1 MSEFLKITTASTF
14 DMDKEFE
21 DERFCRVRMK
31 LMHSGLNRNNSYFE
45 KEVIDK
51 AQESFKNI
59 PILADVQPTE
69 NEELPLDYTA
79 HIMHVEDDMF
89 NEGKQK
95 LIYDERVVGVI
106 PEMNDYELVLNEDT
120 GNYEVFAT
128 GLLYRDYG
136 NYVCDILEKRGGETK
151 VSMEIICD
159 DVSYN
164 AEKDYLEVNEML
176 AQGVTL
182 LGSDV
187 EEGMKGANA
196 KTFSKSDDDIA
207 KQMLSFMQEV
217 KESLDKYINLA
228 KGGQPMFEELLEKYN
243 KTVDDIDFE
252 YEGLSDEE
260 LEQAF
265 ASRFGND
272 SDEETDDA
280 EGEDTAVEEAKEEE
294 AKEVE
299 ETEAEEPVAD
309 ETVVEEALE
318 EPVEELAEEEVKV
331 DAKYSF
337 EISMNDKLYA
347 LYELVNT
354 VYEDEWFDITAYE
367 DYVVMYHWGDSV
379 GYKQNYTEENGTYS
393 LVGERIEVKSSWLT
407 NEEASQL
414 EEMKANYEKV
424 VAELENYKS
433 EPEKQE
439 ILSSDDYS
447 SVADTDEYKELCN
460 NHFELSTEEIR
471 QKADSILLGYAKKSA
486 TTFSVG
492 ARRLPNL
499 GAGKPKRYGDIFDK

>member
-14 DMDKEFE
+14 DMDKEFD

-51 AQESFKNI
+51 AQDSFKNI
-59 PILADVQPTE
+59 PILADVQPTGDE
-69 NEELPLDYTA
+69 DLPLDYTA
-79 HIMHVEDDMF
+79 HTMHVEDDAF

-95 LIYDERVVGVI
+95 IIYDEKVVGVI
-106 PEMNDYELVLNEDT
+106 PEMNDYELILNEET

-265 ASRFGND
+265 ASRFEND
-272 SDEETDDA
+272 SDEETKDT
-280 EGEDTAVEEAKEEE
+280 EGVVTETNDEVVIEEAT
-294 AKEVE
+294 VE
-299 ETEAEEPVAD
+299 ETVEEVNEEPV
-309 ETVVEEALE
+309 VEE
-318 EPVEELAEEEVKV
+318 VQVNS
-331 DAKYSF
+331 KYSF
-337 EISMNDKLYA
+337 EISMNDKLRA

-367 DYVVMYHWGDSV
+367 DYVVMYEWGKDT
-379 GYKQNYTEENGTYS
+379 GFKQSYTEENGTFS

-407 NEEASQL
+407 NEEIAQL

-424 VAELENYKS
+424 VAELENYKA

-447 SVADTDEYKELCN
+447 SVAETDEYKELCS
-460 NHFELSTEEIR
+460 NHFELSTDEIR
-471 QKADSILLGYAKKSA
+471 QKADSILLGYAKKNA

-492 ARRLPNL
+492 AKRLPNL
-499 GAGKPKRYGDIFDK
+499 TAGKPKRYGDIFDK